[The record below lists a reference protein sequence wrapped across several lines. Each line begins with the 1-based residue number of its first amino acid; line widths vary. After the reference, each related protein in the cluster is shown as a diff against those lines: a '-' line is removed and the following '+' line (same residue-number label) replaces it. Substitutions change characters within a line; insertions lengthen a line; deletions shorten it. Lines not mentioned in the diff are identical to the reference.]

1 MRELAEAGSFIWNLC
16 RKYGGEKE
24 MSVTVLKRS
33 ALGAMVVNYIG
44 VFIPGAPVW
53 LQWLGRLSAPL
64 FFYCMAWSIDRT
76 GNKKAYFLRLYL
88 AGVAMGLLNLIMSFV
103 AQGAGLGAAVSSNIF
118 ATLFASA
125 FFIEVIEYGRKHPKH
140 RMRLFLSY
148 GLFQVAVAGL
158 WAALYELV
166 GVPYAVLN
174 FFHMPGLK
182 WIESSDTA
190 LLAVIIVT
198 VWKSLGYAMIF
209 YLSALEKVPSE
220 LYEACGLDGARK
232 WQRFR
237 DITIPSISPTTFFLM
252 IITMVNSLQA
262 YDQIQILTQGGPSG
276 STRTLLYMYYQ
287 LGFEEF
293 DMGQATAVAM
303 VMIVITVLLSA
314 VQFRASKKWVHY

>member
-24 MSVTVLKRS
+24 MSVTVLKRI

-125 FFIEVIEYGRKHPKH
+125 FFIEVIEYGRKHPKR

-174 FFHMPGLK
+174 FF
-182 WIESSDTA
+182 SA
-190 LLAVIIVT
+190 LLGNALTCEGALLYVLMGVLFYYTKEDKKKLAV
-198 VWKSLGYAMIF
+198 GYAA
-209 YLSALEKVPSE
+209 LSLVFFVNSAFGVWGRLFMLLGKDVLVMLMEIMT
-220 LYEACGLDGARK
+220 GLVLWGAS
-232 WQRFR
+232 FR
-237 DITIPSISPTTFFLM
+237 PVFDVYHMFHSDFQWLM
-252 IITMVNSLQA
+252 IAALPLLLCCNE
-262 YDQIQILTQGGPSG
+262 GRRRRRNRPSVFQKYFYYVFYPAHLY
-276 STRTLLYMYYQ
+276 LLWF
-287 LGFEEF
+287 LG
-293 DMGQATAVAM
+293 
-303 VMIVITVLLSA
+303 TVVL
-314 VQFRASKKWVHY
+314 K